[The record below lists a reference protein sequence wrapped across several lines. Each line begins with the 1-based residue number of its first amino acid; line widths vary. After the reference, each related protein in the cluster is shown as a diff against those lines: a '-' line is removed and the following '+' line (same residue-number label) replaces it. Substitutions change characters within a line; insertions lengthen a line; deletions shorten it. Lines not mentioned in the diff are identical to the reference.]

1 MEPTTALETQ
11 SELVVESTNVNSQ
24 LKDLMTT
31 LTSQSNLFKTMVSQL
46 KLVIKEVDK
55 QSKDLEKFRNKKN
68 RSKNQ
73 RKESSQQSGI
83 TKPVAISEEL
93 SLFLGV
99 QPGTLVPRNE
109 VTKGVSEYIRTH
121 ELFDPANRQR
131 FLLDL
136 KPEGLK
142 LKKLLGEPTEGVTY
156 FNLQR
161 YLKPHY
167 LTTPKDELVN
177 SVKVV
182 SEPVKE
188 VPKEVVATE
197 EEVVEK
203 KKKKILVKK
212 VKTPSE
218 QLNEEV

>member
-1 MEPTTALETQ
+1 MESTTTLETQ
-11 SELVVESTNVNSQ
+11 AEIVVESTNVNSQ

-46 KLVIKEVDK
+46 KIVIKEVDK

-142 LKKLLGEPTEGVTY
+142 LKKLLGEPTEGITY

-167 LTTPKDELVN
+167 LTTPKDDL
-177 SVKVV
+177 VKV
-182 SEPVKE
+182 SIPEPVKE
-188 VPKEVVATE
+188 VPKEEVIVTGD
-197 EEVVEK
+197 EVVEK

-212 VKTPSE
+212 VKTATE

>member
-1 MEPTTALETQ
+1 MESNTTLETQ

-31 LTSQSNLFKTMVSQL
+31 LTSQSNLFKTMLSQL
-46 KLVIKEVDK
+46 KIVIKEVDK

-167 LTTPKDELVN
+167 LSTPKDD
-177 SVKVV
+177 SVKVNVV

-188 VPKEVVATE
+188 VPKETAS

-218 QLNEEV
+218 QLNEEI

>member
-1 MEPTTALETQ
+1 MESTTTLETQ
-11 SELVVESTNVNSQ
+11 AEIVVESTSVNSQ
-24 LKDLMTT
+24 LKELMTT

-46 KLVIKEVDK
+46 KNVIKEVDK

-142 LKKLLGEPTEGVTY
+142 LKKLLGEPTEGITY

-167 LTTPKDELVN
+167 LTTPKDDL
-177 SVKVV
+177 VKV
-182 SEPVKE
+182 SIPEPVKE
-188 VPKEVVATE
+188 VPKEEVIVTGD
-197 EEVVEK
+197 EVVEK

-212 VKTPSE
+212 VKTATE